1 VNDLFWVWWCD
12 RLWDNLIVSDEARFK
27 EALNKGILPLIEDKV
42 FKILSECSGNHTWRA
57 ERVLQRASA
66 IHNDP
71 YRACDLLSAILDL
84 SCDRAFIA
92 EFHNDIYREDQIMS
106 CTISPASVITR
117 EGNLWVIDGKTK
129 VSDLDQC
136 KTLKSIP
143 KSDVEAAPSEP
154 LSPVVIQPPPQP
166 IVQTQPIVQ
175 QPSQD
180 PLELDLVQV
189 IRLAGDNVWLAA
201 LLVMAVLAKKYIDK
215 LELSKATQEQLNSQC
230 HERHQEALNQV
241 GTINQGLSNVTR
253 EAKELDSK
261 VRGEL
266 GKQMSDLEK
275 RLLAVEMELRYQKP
289 AASPVGRPKKN
300 PTEDNT

>member
-1 VNDLFWVWWCD
+1 
-12 RLWDNLIVSDEARFK
+12 
-27 EALNKGILPLIEDKV
+27 
-42 FKILSECSGNHTWRA
+42 
-57 ERVLQRASA
+57 
-66 IHNDP
+66 
-71 YRACDLLSAILDL
+71 
-84 SCDRAFIA
+84 
-92 EFHNDIYREDQIMS
+92 
-106 CTISPASVITR
+106 VITR
-117 EGNLWVIDGKTK
+117 EGNFWVIDGKTK

-136 KTLKSIP
+136 KTLRSIP

-154 LSPVVIQPPPQP
+154 LSPVVIQSPPQPVVQTQP
-166 IVQTQPIVQ
+166 IVQTQPVVQTQPIVQTQPVVQ

-261 VRGEL
+261 ARGEL

-289 AASPVGRPKKN
+289 AASPVGRPRKN